1 MKRMVKVAPKASHKA
16 QTILV
21 SQLRYAPQAA
31 STIPQKFHPAQKHFP
46 SHLSYKTPTM
56 LTKKSATHIAYL
68 RVLAFAIAAFVVN
81 TTEFIPVAML
91 TDIGKG
97 FNQSA
102 ADTGMMI
109 TVYAWIVSLSS
120 LPLMLLFAPLERRKL
135 LLGLFTVFIAGHAL
149 SVAAWSFPVLL
160 LSRVMIALTHALFW
174 AITAVLV
181 MRVAPR
187 GKRQQALG
195 WMSLGSAMATV
206 LGLPLG
212 RIIGQALGWRATFAL
227 IGILAIGVM
236 LLLMKILPR
245 LESKN
250 SGSLKSLPLLAKRPH
265 LLGLYALT
273 IMMAT
278 AHFTAYSYIEPYAL
292 TITQLSEQMTT
303 WVLLV
308 FGVSGMVASMLF
320 ARFYPRRPNPTLL
333 ISGAIV
339 LLSLLLLKPLGH
351 NPAALFA
358 LIFAWGIG
366 IACVSLSMIGHV
378 MRYAPDAA
386 DVANSI
392 YSACYNVGIGGG
404 ALLGGMVMRAP
415 ALGLAN
421 VGWVGAA
428 LAACALALFV
438 WVQRRFQAASDSD
451 ADAPKAA

>member
-1 MKRMVKVAPKASHKA
+1 
-16 QTILV
+16 
-21 SQLRYAPQAA
+21 
-31 STIPQKFHPAQKHFP
+31 
-46 SHLSYKTPTM
+46 M
-56 LTKKSATHIAYL
+56 LTKKTAIHIAYL

-97 FNQSA
+97 FNLPASQ
-102 ADTGMMI
+102 TGIMI
-109 TVYAWIVSLSS
+109 TVYAWVVSLAS
-120 LPLMLLFAPLERRKL
+120 LPLMLLLAKMERRRL
-135 LLGLFTVFIAGHAL
+135 LMGLFTLFIAGHAL
-149 SVAAWSFPVLL
+149 SVAAWNFPVLL
-160 LSRVMIALTHALFW
+160 VSRVMIALTHAVFW
-174 AITAVLV
+174 SITAVLV

-227 IGILAIGVM
+227 IGVLAIGVM

-250 SGSLKSLPLLAKRPH
+250 SGSLTSLPQLAKRPR
-265 LLGLYALT
+265 LLGLYALCI
-273 IMMAT
+273 IMVT

-308 FGVSGMVASMLF
+308 FGVSGMAASMLF
-320 ARFYPRRPNPTLL
+320 ARFYPRHPNPTLL
-333 ISGAIV
+333 ISGAVV
-339 LLSLLLLKPLGH
+339 LLSLLLLKPLGQQ
-351 NPAALFA
+351 PAALFA

-366 IACVSLSMIGHV
+366 IACISLSMIGHV
-378 MRYAPDAA
+378 MSYAPDAA
-386 DVANSI
+386 DVANAI
-392 YSACYNVGIGGG
+392 YSACYNIGIGGG
-404 ALLGGMVMRAP
+404 ALLGGLVMRAP

-428 LAACALALFV
+428 LAALALTVFV
-438 WVQRRFQAASDSD
+438 WTQKRFQAASDVESS
-451 ADAPKAA
+451 KAA

>member
-1 MKRMVKVAPKASHKA
+1 
-16 QTILV
+16 
-21 SQLRYAPQAA
+21 
-31 STIPQKFHPAQKHFP
+31 
-46 SHLSYKTPTM
+46 M
-56 LTKKSATHIAYL
+56 LTKKTATHIAYL

-97 FNQSA
+97 FNLPASQ
-102 ADTGMMI
+102 TGIMI
-109 TVYAWIVSLSS
+109 TVHAWVVSLAS
-120 LPLMLLFAPLERRKL
+120 LPLMLLLAKMERRRL
-135 LLGLFTVFIAGHAL
+135 LMGLFTLFIAGHAL
-149 SVAAWSFPVLL
+149 SVVAWNFPVLL
-160 LSRVMIALTHALFW
+160 VSRVMIALTHAVFW
-174 AITAVLV
+174 SITAVLV

-227 IGILAIGVM
+227 IGVLAIGVM

-250 SGSLKSLPLLAKRPH
+250 SGSLASLPQLAKRPS
-265 LLGLYALT
+265 LLGLYALC
-273 IMMAT
+273 IIMAT

-303 WVLLV
+303 WVLLA
-308 FGVSGMVASMLF
+308 FGVSGMAASMLF
-320 ARFYPRRPNPTLL
+320 ARFYPRHPNPTLL
-333 ISGAIV
+333 ISGAV
-339 LLSLLLLKPLGH
+339 VVLSLLLLKPLGQQ
-351 NPAALFA
+351 PAALFA

-366 IACVSLSMIGHV
+366 IACISLSMIGHV
-378 MRYAPDAA
+378 MSYAPDAA
-386 DVANSI
+386 DVANAI
-392 YSACYNVGIGGG
+392 YSACYNIGIGGG
-404 ALLGGMVMRAP
+404 ALLGGIVMRAP

-428 LAACALALFV
+428 LAALALAVFV
-438 WVQRRFQAASDSD
+438 WTQKRFQAASDVESS
-451 ADAPKAA
+451 KAA

>member
-1 MKRMVKVAPKASHKA
+1 M
-16 QTILV
+16 
-21 SQLRYAPQAA
+21 
-31 STIPQKFHPAQKHFP
+31 
-46 SHLSYKTPTM
+46 
-56 LTKKSATHIAYL
+56 
-68 RVLAFAIAAFVVN
+68 
-81 TTEFIPVAML
+81 
-91 TDIGKG
+91 
-97 FNQSA
+97 
-102 ADTGMMI
+102 
-109 TVYAWIVSLSS
+109 
-120 LPLMLLFAPLERRKL
+120 
-135 LLGLFTVFIAGHAL
+135 
-149 SVAAWSFPVLL
+149 
-160 LSRVMIALTHALFW
+160 
-174 AITAVLV
+174 
-181 MRVAPR
+181 
-187 GKRQQALG
+187 
-195 WMSLGSAMATV
+195 

-250 SGSLKSLPLLAKRPH
+250 SGSLESLPLLAKRPH

-303 WVLLV
+303 WVLLL

-358 LIFAWGIG
+358 LIFTWGIG

-404 ALLGGMVMRAP
+404 ALLGGIVMRTNT
-415 ALGLAN
+415 LGLAN
-421 VGWVGAA
+421 IGWVGAA
-428 LAACALALFV
+428 LAALALLIFV
-438 WVQRRFQAASDSD
+438 WTQKASTP
-451 ADAPKAA
+451 ATAH

>member
-1 MKRMVKVAPKASHKA
+1 
-16 QTILV
+16 
-21 SQLRYAPQAA
+21 
-31 STIPQKFHPAQKHFP
+31 
-46 SHLSYKTPTM
+46 M
-56 LTKKSATHIAYL
+56 LTKKTATHIAYL

-97 FNQSA
+97 FNLPASQ
-102 ADTGMMI
+102 TGIMI
-109 TVYAWIVSLSS
+109 TVYAWVVSLAS
-120 LPLMLLFAPLERRKL
+120 LPLMLLLAKMERRRL
-135 LLGLFTVFIAGHAL
+135 LMGVFTLFIAGHAL
-149 SVAAWSFPVLL
+149 SVVAWNFPVLL
-160 LSRVMIALTHALFW
+160 VSRVMIALTHAVFW
-174 AITAVLV
+174 SITAVLV

-227 IGILAIGVM
+227 IGVLAIGVM

-250 SGSLKSLPLLAKRPH
+250 SGSLASLPQLAKRPS
-265 LLGLYALT
+265 LLGLYALC
-273 IMMAT
+273 IIMAT

-303 WVLLV
+303 WVLLA
-308 FGVSGMVASMLF
+308 FGVSGMAASMLF
-320 ARFYPRRPNPTLL
+320 ARFYPRHPNPTLL
-333 ISGAIV
+333 ISGAV
-339 LLSLLLLKPLGH
+339 VVLSLLLLKPLGQQ
-351 NPAALFA
+351 PAALFA

-366 IACVSLSMIGHV
+366 IACISLSMIGHV
-378 MRYAPDAA
+378 MSYAPDAA
-386 DVANSI
+386 DVANAI
-392 YSACYNVGIGGG
+392 YSACYNIGIGGG
-404 ALLGGMVMRAP
+404 ALLGGIVMRAP

-428 LAACALALFV
+428 LAALALAVFV
-438 WVQRRFQAASDSD
+438 WTQKRFQAASDVESS
-451 ADAPKAA
+451 KAA

>member
-1 MKRMVKVAPKASHKA
+1 
-16 QTILV
+16 
-21 SQLRYAPQAA
+21 
-31 STIPQKFHPAQKHFP
+31 
-46 SHLSYKTPTM
+46 M
-56 LTKKSATHIAYL
+56 LTKKTATHIAYL

-97 FNQSA
+97 FNLPASQ
-102 ADTGMMI
+102 TGIMI
-109 TVYAWIVSLSS
+109 TVYAWVVSLAS
-120 LPLMLLFAPLERRKL
+120 LPLMLLLAKMERRRL
-135 LLGLFTVFIAGHAL
+135 LMGLFTLFIAGHAL
-149 SVAAWSFPVLL
+149 SVVAWNFPVLL
-160 LSRVMIALTHALFW
+160 VSRVMIALTHAVFW
-174 AITAVLV
+174 SITAVLV

-227 IGILAIGVM
+227 IGVLAIGVM

-250 SGSLKSLPLLAKRPH
+250 SGSLASLPQLAKRPS
-265 LLGLYALT
+265 LLGLYALC
-273 IMMAT
+273 IIMAT

-303 WVLLV
+303 WVLLA
-308 FGVSGMVASMLF
+308 FGVSGMAASMLF
-320 ARFYPRRPNPTLL
+320 ARFYPRHPNPTLL
-333 ISGAIV
+333 ISGAV
-339 LLSLLLLKPLGH
+339 VVLSLLLLKPLGQQ
-351 NPAALFA
+351 PAALFA

-366 IACVSLSMIGHV
+366 IACISLSMIGHV
-378 MRYAPDAA
+378 MSYAPDAA
-386 DVANSI
+386 DVANAI
-392 YSACYNVGIGGG
+392 YSACYNIGIGGG
-404 ALLGGMVMRAP
+404 ALLGGIVMRAP

-428 LAACALALFV
+428 LAALALAVFV
-438 WVQRRFQAASDSD
+438 WTQKRFQAASDVESS
-451 ADAPKAA
+451 KAA

>member
-1 MKRMVKVAPKASHKA
+1 
-16 QTILV
+16 
-21 SQLRYAPQAA
+21 
-31 STIPQKFHPAQKHFP
+31 
-46 SHLSYKTPTM
+46 M
-56 LTKKSATHIAYL
+56 LTKKTATHIAYL

-97 FNQSA
+97 FNLPASQ
-102 ADTGMMI
+102 TGIMI
-109 TVYAWIVSLSS
+109 TVYAWVVSLAS
-120 LPLMLLFAPLERRKL
+120 LPLMLLLAKMERRRL
-135 LLGLFTVFIAGHAL
+135 LMGLFTLFITGHAL
-149 SVAAWSFPVLL
+149 SVVAWNFPVLL
-160 LSRVMIALTHALFW
+160 VSRVMIALTHAVFW
-174 AITAVLV
+174 SITAVLV

-227 IGILAIGVM
+227 IGVLAIGVM

-250 SGSLKSLPLLAKRPH
+250 SGSLASLPQLAKRPR
-265 LLGLYALT
+265 LLGLYALC
-273 IMMAT
+273 IIMAT

-303 WVLLV
+303 WVLLA
-308 FGVSGMVASMLF
+308 FGVSGMAASMLF
-320 ARFYPRRPNPTLL
+320 ARFYPRHPNPTLL
-333 ISGAIV
+333 ISGAV
-339 LLSLLLLKPLGH
+339 VVLSLLLLKPLGQQ
-351 NPAALFA
+351 PAALFA

-366 IACVSLSMIGHV
+366 IACISLSMIGHV
-378 MRYAPDAA
+378 MSYAPDAA
-386 DVANSI
+386 DVANAI
-392 YSACYNVGIGGG
+392 YSACYNIGIGGG
-404 ALLGGMVMRAP
+404 ALLGGIVMRAP

-428 LAACALALFV
+428 LAALALAVFV
-438 WVQRRFQAASDSD
+438 WTQKRFQAASDVESS
-451 ADAPKAA
+451 KAA

>member
-1 MKRMVKVAPKASHKA
+1 MATESSRW
-16 QTILV
+16 
-21 SQLRYAPQAA
+21 
-31 STIPQKFHPAQKHFP
+31 
-46 SHLSYKTPTM
+46 LSVF
-56 LTKKSATHIAYL
+56 A
-68 RVLAFAIAAFVVN
+68 LACAAFIFN
-81 TTEFIPVAML
+81 TTEFIPIAL
-91 TDIGKG
+91 LSDIGRS
-97 FNQSA
+97 F
-102 ADTGMMI
+102 GMLPAEAGVMI
-109 TVYAWIVSLSS
+109 TVYAWVVALMS
-120 LPLMLLFAPLERRKL
+120 LPLMLMTRATERK
-135 LLGLFTVFIAGHAL
+135 
-149 SVAAWSFPVLL
+149 VLL
-160 LSRVMIALTHALFW
+160 LVLLAVFAGGHVLSFFAGNFTVLLVSRTVVALTHALFW
-174 AITAVLV
+174 SITAVLV

-195 WMSLGSAMATV
+195 WMSLGSSMATV

-250 SGSLKSLPLLAKRPH
+250 SGSLASLPLLAKRPH

-415 ALGLAN
+415 ALGLAS

-438 WVQRRFQAASDSD
+438 WTQKRFQAAPDSD
-451 ADAPKAA
+451 GDTDAPKAA

>member
-1 MKRMVKVAPKASHKA
+1 
-16 QTILV
+16 
-21 SQLRYAPQAA
+21 
-31 STIPQKFHPAQKHFP
+31 
-46 SHLSYKTPTM
+46 M
-56 LTKKSATHIAYL
+56 LTKKTATHIAYL

-97 FNQSA
+97 FNLPASQ
-102 ADTGMMI
+102 TGIMI
-109 TVYAWIVSLSS
+109 TVYAWVVSLAS
-120 LPLMLLFAPLERRKL
+120 LPLMLLLAKMERRRL
-135 LLGLFTVFIAGHAL
+135 LMGLFTLFIAGHAL
-149 SVAAWSFPVLL
+149 SVVAWNFPVLL
-160 LSRVMIALTHALFW
+160 VSRVMIALTHAVFW
-174 AITAVLV
+174 SITAVLV

-227 IGILAIGVM
+227 IGVLAIGVM

-250 SGSLKSLPLLAKRPH
+250 SGSLASLPQLAKRPR
-265 LLGLYALT
+265 LLGLYALC
-273 IMMAT
+273 IIMAT

-303 WVLLV
+303 WVLLA
-308 FGVSGMVASMLF
+308 FGVSGMAASMLF
-320 ARFYPRRPNPTLL
+320 ARFYPRHPNPTLL
-333 ISGAIV
+333 ISGAV
-339 LLSLLLLKPLGH
+339 VVLSLLLLKPLGQQ
-351 NPAALFA
+351 PAALFA

-366 IACVSLSMIGHV
+366 IACISLSMIGHV
-378 MRYAPDAA
+378 MSYAPDAA
-386 DVANSI
+386 DVANAI
-392 YSACYNVGIGGG
+392 YSACYNIGIGGG
-404 ALLGGMVMRAP
+404 ALLGGLVMRAP

-428 LAACALALFV
+428 LAALALAVFV
-438 WVQRRFQAASDSD
+438 WTQKRFQAASDVESS
-451 ADAPKAA
+451 KAA

>member
-1 MKRMVKVAPKASHKA
+1 
-16 QTILV
+16 
-21 SQLRYAPQAA
+21 
-31 STIPQKFHPAQKHFP
+31 
-46 SHLSYKTPTM
+46 M
-56 LTKKSATHIAYL
+56 LTKKTATHIAYL

-97 FNQSA
+97 FNLPASQ
-102 ADTGMMI
+102 TGIMI
-109 TVYAWIVSLSS
+109 TVYAWVVSLAS
-120 LPLMLLFAPLERRKL
+120 LPLMLLLAKMERRRL
-135 LLGLFTVFIAGHAL
+135 LMGLFTLFIAGHAL
-149 SVAAWSFPVLL
+149 SVVAWNFPVLL
-160 LSRVMIALTHALFW
+160 VSRVMIALTHAVFW
-174 AITAVLV
+174 SITAVLV

-227 IGILAIGVM
+227 IGVLAIGVM

-250 SGSLKSLPLLAKRPH
+250 SGSLASLPQLAKRPR
-265 LLGLYALT
+265 LLGLYALC
-273 IMMAT
+273 IIMAT

-303 WVLLV
+303 WVLLA
-308 FGVSGMVASMLF
+308 FGVSGMAASMLF
-320 ARFYPRRPNPTLL
+320 ARFYPRHPNPTLL
-333 ISGAIV
+333 ISGAV
-339 LLSLLLLKPLGH
+339 VVLSLLLLKPLGQQ
-351 NPAALFA
+351 PAALFA

-366 IACVSLSMIGHV
+366 IACISLSMIGHV
-378 MRYAPDAA
+378 MSYAPDAA
-386 DVANSI
+386 DVANAI
-392 YSACYNVGIGGG
+392 YSACYNIGIGGG
-404 ALLGGMVMRAP
+404 ALLGGIVMRAP

-428 LAACALALFV
+428 LAALALAVFV
-438 WVQRRFQAASDSD
+438 WTQKRFQAASDVESS
-451 ADAPKAA
+451 KAA